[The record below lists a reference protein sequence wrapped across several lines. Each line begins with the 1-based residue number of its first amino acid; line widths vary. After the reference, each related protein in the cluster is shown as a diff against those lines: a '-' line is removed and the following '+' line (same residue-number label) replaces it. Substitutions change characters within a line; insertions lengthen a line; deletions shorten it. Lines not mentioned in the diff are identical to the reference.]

1 MFLRL
6 KCVCRDK
13 HCSCLDK
20 SCVCRDK
27 SASVA
32 TKMCMFLSPQN
43 LDFCRAKSGINICVT
58 STRFSC
64 CDDILVK
71 GRSYINQSKSVL
83 LMALVHPLKM
93 EGERNIFLLRVEAE
107 IEIHDDILRT

>member
-1 MFLRL
+1 MFVATNVVVIATKVVFVAPEVCLLRQ
-6 KCVCRDK
+6 KCAHFCRDK
-13 HCSCLDK
+13 TWTDL
-20 SCVCRDK
+20 
-27 SASVA
+27 
-32 TKMCMFLSPQN
+32 
-43 LDFCRAKSGINICVT
+43 CRAKCGINICVT
-58 STRFSC
+58 TTRFGSSS
-64 CDDILVK
+64 DDILVK